1 MKCRICGSINLEL
14 VFDLGLQPWGNN
26 FLKYDQ
32 VGKEKFYP
40 LELLFCKDCHLSQL
54 SFTVKKEI
62 MFAEHTYLSGMT
74 SSLSNH
80 FKDLAKYV
88 NQKFNKDNRK
98 KTILDIGSNDGTFLK
113 HFKKLGWEILGVESS
128 NNISKIANSN
138 QILTLNEFY
147 NLECAKRISKK
158 FDFINASGVFFHLEE
173 LHSATKGVKFNL
185 SENGIF
191 IIQFLY
197 MKQIMKNVAFDQ
209 IYHEHLVYYNLK
221 TLQNLLSIY
230 NMEIFDAYLADIHG
244 GQMIAFVSHSG
255 SYEISN
261 RLTKL
266 LDEEENNNS
275 NTISTYNNFANQA
288 KELKEKNLNFL
299 NYSLQENKVI
309 FGLGAPVK
317 GNTLINYFGINKKM
331 IPKLLEINSLRKNLF
346 APGSHIPIIMEEDE
360 SQVPDIYYVLA
371 WNFKEEILKKNS
383 KLIDKGIEFYF
394 PIEVNN
400 K

>member
-1 MKCRICGSINLEL
+1 MKCRICGSANLEL

-62 MFAEHTYLSGMT
+62 MFGEHTYLSGMT

-88 NQKFNKDNRK
+88 NQKFNKDNLK

-113 HFKKLGWEILGVESS
+113 HFKKLGWKVLGVESS

-138 QILTLNEFY
+138 QIQTLNEFY
-147 NLECAKRISKK
+147 NLDCAKKIDQK

-173 LHSATKGVKFNL
+173 LHSATRGIKYNL
-185 SENGIF
+185 NDKGIF

-197 MKQIMKNVAFDQ
+197 MSQIMKNVAFDQ
-209 IYHEHLVYYNLK
+209 IYHEHLLYYNLK
-221 TLQNLLSIY
+221 TLQNLL
-230 NMEIFDAYLADIHG
+230 NMHNLEIFDAFLSDIHG
-244 GQMIAFVSHSG
+244 GQMVAFVSHKDIYQTS
-255 SYEISN
+255 E
-261 RLTKL
+261 RLTNL
-266 LDEEENNNS
+266 FTEEKKKNS
-275 NTISTYNNFANQA
+275 NHISSYYEFADQA
-288 KELKEKNLNFL
+288 KKLKEKNLDFIDS
-299 NYSLQENKVI
+299 SLQQKKTI

-317 GNTLINYFGINKKM
+317 GNTLLNYFGINKSM
-331 IPKLLEINSLRKNLF
+331 IKKLLEINDLRKNLY
-346 APGSHIPIIMEEDE
+346 APGSHIPVIMEKDE
-360 SQVPDIYYVLA
+360 LEIPDIFYVLA

-383 KLIDKGIEFYF
+383 KLVEQGIDFYF
-394 PIEVNN
+394 PIEV
-400 K
+400 KK

>member
-1 MKCRICGSINLEL
+1 MNCRICGSANLEL

-40 LELLFCKDCHLSQL
+40 LELLFCKDCYLSQL

-80 FKDLAKYV
+80 FKDLARYV
-88 NQKFNKDNRK
+88 NQKFNKNNLK

-113 HFKKLGWEILGVESS
+113 HFKKLGWEVLGVESS

-255 SYEISN
+255 SNEISN
-261 RLTKL
+261 RLIKL
-266 LDEEENNNS
+266 IDEEENNNS
-275 NTISTYNNFANQA
+275 NTISTYNNFANEA
-288 KELKEKNLNFL
+288 KKLKEKNLNFL
-299 NYSLQENKVI
+299 DYSLQENKVI

-317 GNTLINYFGINKKM
+317 GNTLLNYFGINKKM

-346 APGSHIPIIMEEDE
+346 APGSHIPIIIEEEE

>member
-1 MKCRICGSINLEL
+1 MKCRICGSTNLEL

-62 MFAEHTYLSGMT
+62 MFADHTYLSGMT

-88 NQKFNKDNRK
+88 NQKFNKDNLK

-113 HFKKLGWEILGVESS
+113 HFKKLGWEVLGVESS

-275 NTISTYNNFANQA
+275 NTISTYKNFANQA